1 MAPCGWSK
9 DIHDWR
15 GWKSVS
21 LLRGTKLTYSM
32 GVGSLANGGEP
43 QSGQTFRIGSFDTE
57 VDREVTHEEYV
68 PSSTVLMPDSEQQQ
82 RYSTNKA

>member
-1 MAPCGWSK
+1 MAPSRRPK
-9 DIHDWR
+9 DLHDWR
-15 GWKSVS
+15 GWQSVS
-21 LLRGTKLTYSM
+21 PLRGIKLTYSM

-68 PSSTVLMPDSEQQQ
+68 TSSLALISDSEQLQ

>member
-1 MAPCGWSK
+1 
-9 DIHDWR
+9 
-15 GWKSVS
+15 
-21 LLRGTKLTYSM
+21 M

-68 PSSTVLMPDSEQQQ
+68 PSLPVLIPDFAQLQL
-82 RYSTNKA
+82 YSTNKA